1 MRIESKLFFVL
12 PKKSLF
18 NSERK
23 PYLFVIAAA
32 RIATQSELS
41 VRPFAQQDS
50 ASFLKPPFGNL
61 HGVSVR
67 PFNGLRRLDK
77 CEKLAV
83 HR

>member
-1 MRIESKLFFVL
+1 MRIESKLFFVS

-18 NSERK
+18 NNERK

-50 ASFLKPPFGNL
+50 ASFLKPPFGIP
-61 HGVSVR
+61 VR
-67 PFNGLRRLDK
+67 GIGAAVD
-77 CEKLAV
+77 LAAEV
-83 HR
+83 

>member
-23 PYLFVIAAA
+23 LYLFVIAAA

-50 ASFLKPPFGNL
+50 AIFLKPPFGIPVQ
-61 HGVSVR
+61 GI
-67 PFNGLRRLDK
+67 GA
-77 CEKLAV
+77 AV
-83 HR
+83 DLVAEV

>member
-1 MRIESKLFFVL
+1 MRIEKLFFVS

-32 RIATQSELS
+32 RIATQSEFS

-50 ASFLKPPFGNL
+50 ASFLKPPFGNQ
-61 HGVSVR
+61 VR
-67 PFNGLRRLDK
+67 GISA
-77 CEKLAV
+77 AV
-83 HR
+83 DLTAEV

>member
-18 NSERK
+18 NNERK

-50 ASFLKPPFGNL
+50 ASFLKPPFGIPVRGI
-61 HGVSVR
+61 GVPVDL
-67 PFNGLRRLDK
+67 PA
-77 CEKLAV
+77 EV
-83 HR
+83 